1 MSTATLQPAAG
12 ISLPERLPSRWIISR
27 WQDLIW
33 FIGSALIGYLALGLM
48 AVGVEVSLL
57 QFIWFFGI
65 DGPHVQ
71 STITRTYFD
80 KAERAKLGW
89 YLWIPVPFLLLGPVM
104 VWAGLTSLFFLF
116 AVCWQQFHIVKQHFG
131 IMMLYKAKNKDRDRS
146 DFLLDRWLLLSSLLI
161 PLGMFVLRTRPALTQ
176 TVPPL
181 AWLTP
186 VALGLYAILG
196 TAWLL
201 RQAQKLRSG
210 APMNWPKLGLLLTVI
225 PLQWLALL
233 YASHYGPDGILR
245 AGIALGLFHSF
256 QYHRLMWFHNRNRYT
271 EPGALHRHGLAAR
284 LVSNAW
290 VYIVIAVGLNFVLN
304 FIPSALLPFQ
314 YAQAT
319 IWGFAFTHYCMDA
332 RIWRVRSDKGLAAAL
347 RMT

>member
-12 ISLPERLPSRWIISR
+12 ISLSGRGSSQWIISR
-27 WQDLIW
+27 RQDLIW
-33 FIGSALIGYLALGLM
+33 FIGSALISYLALGLM
-48 AVGVEVSLL
+48 ALGVEVSLI

-80 KAERAKLGW
+80 KAERARLGW

-104 VWAGLTSLFFLF
+104 VWAGLISLFFLF

-131 IMMLYKAKNKDRDRS
+131 FMMLYKAKGKDRDRT
-146 DFLLDRWLLLSSLLI
+146 DFLLDRWLLLGSLLI
-161 PLGMFVLRTRPALTQ
+161 PLGMFVLRTRPQLTQ

-186 VALGLYAILG
+186 VALGVYAILG

-210 APMNWPKLGLLLTVI
+210 TPMNWPKLGLLLTVI

-271 EPGALHRHGLAAR
+271 EPGAVQRHGLAAR
-284 LVSNAW
+284 LVSNAGI
-290 VYIVIAVGLNFVLN
+290 YFAIAIGLNLVLN
-304 FIPSALLPFQ
+304 FIPSALLPYQF
-314 YAQAT
+314 AQAS

-332 RIWRVRSDKGLAAAL
+332 RIWRVRSDKGLATAL